1 MPTNLN
7 KKALIL
13 SYFTVGYN
21 ILEGVVS
28 IGAGI
33 LAGSIALIGF
43 GIDSFIESLS
53 GSIMVWRFSQCD
65 KLAEDEVREIE
76 ARTIKL
82 VGYTFF
88 IFGTYVFYESF
99 SRLYFREKPA
109 PTIIGIIIAVV
120 SMVVMPVLFYLKYQ
134 TGKSLNSKSLIAD
147 SKETLACVFLSL
159 SLLIGLGLN
168 YLYNLWWA
176 DPAVGILIVI
186 FLFREGFETLKE
198 GSD

>member
-1 MPTNLN
+1 MSNNLS

-21 ILEGVVS
+21 ILEGIVSVV
-28 IGAGI
+28 AGI
-33 LAGSIALIGF
+33 LAGSIALTGF
-43 GIDSFIESLS
+43 GMDSFIESLS
-53 GSIMVWRFSQCD
+53 GGIMIWRFSKYG
-65 KLAEDEVREIE
+65 KLTEDEEQKIE
-76 ARTIKL
+76 TRAVTLI
-82 VGYTFF
+82 GYTFF
-88 IFGTYVFYESF
+88 IFGIYVLYESF
-99 SRLYFREKPA
+99 SKLYFREKPD
-109 PTIIGIIIAVV
+109 PTIIGIIIGIV
-120 SMVVMPVLFYLKYQ
+120 STVVMPVLFYLKYK

-147 SKETLACVFLSL
+147 SKETLTCVFLSI

-198 GSD
+198 GID